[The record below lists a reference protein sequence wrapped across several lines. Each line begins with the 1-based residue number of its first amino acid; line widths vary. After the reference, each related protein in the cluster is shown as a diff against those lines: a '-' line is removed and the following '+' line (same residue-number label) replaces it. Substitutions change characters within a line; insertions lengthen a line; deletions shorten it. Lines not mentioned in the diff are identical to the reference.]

1 MKKTLFIFTI
11 LLLFLS
17 NHLYGQIT
25 IMRQDIQKPKHENF
39 RYDSLKNMVLAKY
52 ENRYTYHHLIGQ
64 TLMYCGNPYQD
75 ANYGREKSN
84 FQSGDYYKV
93 DSILPDNPNKG
104 LYNRL
109 SLINVKTGEKEEENG
124 EGLLKFTSNYEWV
137 VLGHYEKIKSLY
149 LNKNFVYVIDTY
161 MSGLNKPDGMINI
174 KTDTVTK
181 RIKMNTVWTCVDV
194 QVKPRT
200 KEDGMYEFDKRS
212 PIILIF
218 DNPEYGPH
226 YCYLEDRE
234 GKPYENTQKENMP
247 LVCGK
252 FQLKSYYDKIKAI
265 STANKAKRKAE
276 LTKKFG
282 VSNANLIL
290 EGKVR
295 IGMTKDMC
303 KEAWGSPRDINRTIS
318 DFGTHEQWV
327 YGSGQYLYFEN
338 GKLTSIQN

>member
-1 MKKTLFIFTI
+1 
-11 LLLFLS
+11 
-17 NHLYGQIT
+17 
-25 IMRQDIQKPKHENF
+25 
-39 RYDSLKNMVLAKY
+39 
-52 ENRYTYHHLIGQ
+52 
-64 TLMYCGNPYQD
+64 
-75 ANYGREKSN
+75 
-84 FQSGDYYKV
+84 
-93 DSILPDNPNKG
+93 
-104 LYNRL
+104 
-109 SLINVKTGEKEEENG
+109 
-124 EGLLKFTSNYEWV
+124 
-137 VLGHYEKIKSLY
+137 
-149 LNKNFVYVIDTY
+149 
-161 MSGLNKPDGMINI
+161 
-174 KTDTVTK
+174 
-181 RIKMNTVWTCVDV
+181 
-194 QVKPRT
+194 
-200 KEDGMYEFDKRS
+200 
-212 PIILIF
+212 
-218 DNPEYGPH
+218 
-226 YCYLEDRE
+226 
-234 GKPYENTQKENMP
+234 MP